1 MALIAALEFGD
12 NSIRRY
18 SKRYLVADCNL
29 VCDRSYNEFR
39 PDSAARCERVEV
51 SVVAPGKEDL
61 NLFEW
66 YASQGTQ
73 SGRIVISL
81 SSTGKSDTLDEQ
93 VIYFEDAKCFSLS
106 EYYDIDS
113 SNRRILRLGIMAEMI
128 KVDDIKFYRR

>member
-1 MALIAALEFGD
+1 MALIATLEFGN

-18 SKRYLVADCNL
+18 FKSYLVADCNL
-29 VCDRSYNEFR
+29 VCERSYSEFQ

-51 SVVAPGKEDL
+51 SVVAPGKDDL

-66 YASQGTQ
+66 YASQNPL

-81 SSTGKSDTLDEQ
+81 SPTGKSDTPDEQ

-113 SNRRILRLGIMAEMI
+113 SSRRILRLGIMAEMI
-128 KVDDIKFYRR
+128 QLDDINFYRR